1 MTKDDVIDL
10 IKDAGYGTVATLDG
24 NQPKVR
30 PMMPYLTEEG
40 NLLIATFAKKRIV
53 SQIQKNPKVEVCYI
67 SRQMNFAR
75 VSGMAS
81 ICNDK
86 EKKQQVWDNVPMLRQ
101 FFSSIEEPDFV
112 LLEINTTIVEAMT
125 PQQETPDII
134 SLK

>member
-53 SQIQKNPKVEVCYI
+53 SQIQKNPKIEVCYI